1 MPNDD
6 VLTQVVNDIDS
17 SLSVLLTKYPELTPL
32 TFTSIILAR
41 ILLIN
46 DGYGSGADF
55 RLLLSEVIPMTPPP
69 SAEHMH

>member
-17 SLSVLLTKYPELTPL
+17 SLSVLLTKYSELNPL

-55 RLLLSEVIPMTPPP
+55 RLLLSEVIPMTPPNH
-69 SAEHMH
+69 EVVH

>member
-17 SLSVLLTKYPELTPL
+17 SLSVLLTKYPELNPL